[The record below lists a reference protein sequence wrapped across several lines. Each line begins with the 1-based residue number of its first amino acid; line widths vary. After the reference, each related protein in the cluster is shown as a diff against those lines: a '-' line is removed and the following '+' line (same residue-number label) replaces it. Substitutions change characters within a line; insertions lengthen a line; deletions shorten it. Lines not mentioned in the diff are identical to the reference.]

1 MPVVIPAAGLRG
13 DGYGDGGDAYAHVQD
28 RLWFV
33 ARLLV
38 ALHDDRPAHSPARRL
53 GVVRALCR
61 VLAAVRVLVLGVVT
75 HLPPGQL
82 PSRQAWQG
90 VFLCGLRVPSL
101 GRRRGGR

>member
-1 MPVVIPAAGLRG
+1 MPVVILVGGLRG
-13 DGYGDGGDAYAHVQD
+13 GGYGDGADACTHVQD

-33 ARLLV
+33 AWLLV
-38 ALHDDRPAHSPARRL
+38 APHDDRPAHSPARRL

-61 VLAAVRVLVLGVVT
+61 VLAAVRVLVLGAVT
-75 HLPPGQL
+75 HLPPEQL

-90 VFLCGLRVPSL
+90 VFLCGLRVPNL

>member
-1 MPVVIPAAGLRG
+1 MPVAILVAGLRG
-13 DGYGDGGDAYAHVQD
+13 GGYGDGVDACTRVQD

-38 ALHDDRPAHSPARRL
+38 APHDDRPVHSPAQRL

-61 VLAAVRVLVLGVVT
+61 VLAAVWVLVLGVVA

-82 PSRQAWQG
+82 PSRQA
-90 VFLCGLRVPSL
+90 
-101 GRRRGGR
+101 